1 MNKFTSTLAVLAI
14 TLRSFAAAGDCPA
27 LSGQFTIGT
36 GESADFATITDATNA
51 LKCGG
56 VSGPVT
62 FLLEDG
68 TYSEKVV
75 LSTIPGTSAFNTVT
89 FESKSGNNN
98 NVVINYGT
106 GDATMVLNGVS
117 YVSFENLT
125 FDHKASTYG
134 NCMRVD
140 GKSSNL
146 KFKGVVFDGVETT
159 RTGSTASCIYFTP
172 SAPKSDI
179 AFEDCEINNG
189 STGISKGG
197 MSADAMDTKTTISG
211 TLFFNQYESGLALTN
226 E

>member
-98 NVVINYGT
+98 NVVIN
-106 GDATMVLNGVS
+106 
-117 YVSFENLT
+117 
-125 FDHKASTYG
+125 
-134 NCMRVD
+134 
-140 GKSSNL
+140 
-146 KFKGVVFDGVETT
+146 
-159 RTGSTASCIYFTP
+159 
-172 SAPKSDI
+172 
-179 AFEDCEINNG
+179 
-189 STGISKGG
+189 
-197 MSADAMDTKTTISG
+197 
-211 TLFFNQYESGLALTN
+211 
-226 E
+226 